1 MTKLTAL
8 DLTPFYRSAI
18 GVDRLFDRIVGQL
31 DSASATNNNNYPP
44 YNILKTGENT
54 YEVQVAVAGFKQGEV
69 NVEVKEGT
77 LIITGEKI
85 EVELPEGYSYEHQG
99 ISSRRFIRTFSLADY
114 VEVKNAVSKDGIL
127 TVSLERHIPESLQ
140 PKSIAITYES

>member
-18 GVDRLFDRIVGQL
+18 GVDSLFDRIVGQL
-31 DSASATNNNNYPP
+31 DASATNNNNYPP

-77 LIITGEKI
+77 LIVTGEKI

-114 VEVKNAVSKDGIL
+114 VEVKNATSKDGIL

>member
-1 MTKLTAL
+1 MTRLTTL

-31 DSASATNNNNYPP
+31 DSTTTPSNYPP

-77 LIITGEKI
+77 LVVTGEKI
-85 EVELPEGYSYEHQG
+85 ETVLPEGYSYEHQG

-127 TVSLERHIPESLQ
+127 TVALERIVPDALL

>member
-31 DSASATNNNNYPP
+31 DASATTNNNYPP

-77 LIITGEKI
+77 LIVTGEKI

-127 TVSLERHIPESLQ
+127 TVSLERHIPEALL

>member
-1 MTKLTAL
+1 MTRLTTL
-8 DLTPFYRSAI
+8 DLAPFYRSAI

-31 DSASATNNNNYPP
+31 DSATTTSNYPP
-44 YNILKTGENT
+44 YNILKTGENA

-69 NVEVKEGT
+69 NIEVKEGT

-85 EVELPEGYSYEHQG
+85 ETELPVGYSYEHQG
-99 ISSRRFIRTFSLADY
+99 ISSRRFIRTFAIADY
-114 VEVKNAVSKDGIL
+114 VEVKSATSRDGIL
-127 TVSLERHIPESLQ
+127 TISLERIIPEALQ

>member
-1 MTKLTAL
+1 MTRLTTL

-31 DSASATNNNNYPP
+31 DSTTTNSNYPP

-54 YEVQVAVAGFKQGEV
+54 YQVQVAVAGFKQGEV
-69 NVEVKEGT
+69 NVEVKEGN
-77 LIITGEKI
+77 LIITGEKA

-99 ISSRRFIRTFSLADY
+99 ISSRRFIRTFAIADY
-114 VEVKNAVSKDGIL
+114 VEVKSASSRDGIL
-127 TVSLERHIPESLQ
+127 TISLERIIPEALQ
-140 PKSIAITYES
+140 PKTIAIAYES

>member
-1 MTKLTAL
+1 MTRLTTL

-31 DSASATNNNNYPP
+31 DSTTTPSNYSP

-77 LIITGEKI
+77 LIVTGEKI
-85 EVELPEGYSYEHQG
+85 ETVLPEGYSYEHQG

-127 TVSLERHIPESLQ
+127 TVALERIVPDALL

>member
-18 GVDRLFDRIVGQL
+18 GVDRLFDRIVHQL
-31 DSASATNNNNYPP
+31 DAAQPNNNYPP

-77 LIITGEKI
+77 LVITGEK
-85 EVELPEGYSYEHQG
+85 VDVSLPEGYTYEFQG

-114 VEVKNAVSKDGIL
+114 VEVKSATARDGIL
-127 TVSLERHIPESLQ
+127 IVSLERHIPESLQ
-140 PKSIAITYES
+140 PKSIAIKYEV

>member
-1 MTKLTAL
+1 MTKLTTL

-31 DSASATNNNNYPP
+31 DNGTATSNYPP

-54 YEVQVAVAGFKQGEV
+54 YEVQVAVAGFRQGEV

-77 LIITGEKI
+77 LIVTGEKND
-85 EVELPEGYSYEHQG
+85 VELPSGHSYEHQG

-114 VEVKNAVSKDGIL
+114 VEVRNATSRDGIL
-127 TVSLERHIPESLQ
+127 TIALERIIPEALQ
-140 PKSIAITYES
+140 PKTIAIAYES

>member
-1 MTKLTAL
+1 MTRLTTL

-31 DSASATNNNNYPP
+31 DSTTTPGNYPP

-77 LIITGEKI
+77 LIVTGEKI
-85 EVELPEGYSYEHQG
+85 ETVLPEGYSYEHQG

-127 TVSLERHIPESLQ
+127 TVALERIVPDALL